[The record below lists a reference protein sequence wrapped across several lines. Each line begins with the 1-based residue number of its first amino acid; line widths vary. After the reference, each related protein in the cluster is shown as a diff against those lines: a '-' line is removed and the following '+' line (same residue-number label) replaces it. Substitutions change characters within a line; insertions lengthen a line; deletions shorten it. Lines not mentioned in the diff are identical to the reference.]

1 MNLQEAKIHAFL
13 QLQALKRDNLE
24 QLMDQLT
31 AMVELKRKETVK
43 RQLEEVAAG
52 AGAVNGAVNGA
63 AREERM
69 AGAAIRG

>member
-43 RQLEEVAAG
+43 RQLEEVAAAG
-52 AGAVNGAVNGA
+52 AGAANGTT
-63 AREERM
+63 REERVI
-69 AGAAIRG
+69 GAAIRG